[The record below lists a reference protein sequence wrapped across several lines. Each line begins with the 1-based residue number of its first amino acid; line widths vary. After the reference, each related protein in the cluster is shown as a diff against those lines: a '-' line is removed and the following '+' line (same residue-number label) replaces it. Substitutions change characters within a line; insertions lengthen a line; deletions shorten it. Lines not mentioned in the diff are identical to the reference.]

1 MTPPAPRRLAQFV
14 AIGRI
19 AIGCTAVAAPT
30 FMTRPWIGEAAASPE
45 ARLLARAMGG
55 RDLALGIG
63 TLRALG
69 VDGTEARPW
78 VALAGVADAVDACVT
93 LRAFRRLPTPSRWAV
108 LAATLGAAVV
118 SFRAA
123 AALDPPPQPFGTGGT
138 AVDGPAD
145 PAAAGGAGAGTGTE
159 GTGSMRA

>member
-1 MTPPAPRRLAQFV
+1 MTSPTPRRLAQLV

-19 AIGCTAVAAPT
+19 AIGCTALAAPT
-30 FMTRPWIGEAAASPE
+30 LMTRPWIGGAADSPD

-63 TLRALG
+63 TLRALA
-69 VDGTEARPW
+69 VDAGEARPW

-93 LRAFRRLPTPSRWAV
+93 LGAFRRLPTPSRWAV

-118 SFRAA
+118 SFRVA
-123 AALDPPPQPFGTGGT
+123 AALDPPPGPSGS
-138 AVDGPAD
+138 DGH
-145 PAAAGGAGAGTGTE
+145 AGPVGAGDTGAGTGTG
-159 GTGSMRA
+159 GTGSIRA